1 MDIHVIN
8 QTKNKTENEE
18 KIINFP
24 ISLTIGEF
32 KSKIK
37 QNFNLKIP
45 LSNIGL
51 SILFPNISNKISMT
65 SDSHTLEYYSD
76 FSDPQIKIYVK
87 NLGPQ
92 ISYRTVYIIEYLGP
106 LIFTI
111 LFYINLYNKKSNQK
125 LNVPTIQKCFFS
137 CLFFTI

>member
-1 MDIHVIN
+1 
-8 QTKNKTENEE
+8 
-18 KIINFP
+18 
-24 ISLTIGEF
+24 
-32 KSKIK
+32 
-37 QNFNLKIP
+37 
-45 LSNIGL
+45 
-51 SILFPNISNKISMT
+51 MT
-65 SDSHTLEYYSD
+65 SNSHTLEYYSD

-125 LNVPTIQKCFFS
+125 LNVPTIQKCFFFHVFFS
-137 CLFFTI
+137 LFKKNNRNNFRT